1 MSKTVST
8 FLAALCLVPATLC
21 LAVGGG
27 SATFADDESKVS
39 PPTTTTMVT
48 TEGNPWHG

>member
-8 FLAALCLVPATLC
+8 FAAALCAIPVALAF
-21 LAVGGG
+21 AVGV
-27 SATFADDESKVS
+27 SSSTDLSDDEPKN
-39 PPTTTTMVT
+39 PPTTTTIT